1 MPLGSL
7 LVDSFALALQVPIG
21 DIDVPG
27 IGRNTVI
34 AVLVQSHIL
43 FAAFIIG
50 AVLIAATS
58 EYLGMVTKEPKYERF
73 ARNLARFVVLLFASG
88 AALAITFVLALI
100 TLFPVFFS
108 YLQNIFFWVFFVEA
122 FMFLGQIIIVY
133 AWYNVW
139 DKLAYRKI
147 IHVVFGFVAG
157 FFGLMAMTM
166 IDAVAS
172 YMLTPAEAPVTDV
185 ARSFLNQ
192 TMVPLN
198 MHRFVGNFSYAGF
211 LIAGWGAWRYLRS
224 TREDDREYYDWMG
237 HWGLIWG
244 FGFLILQPVIGY
256 GYLKM
261 IRESS
266 PEAFNTIMLGDKSWL
281 FLLLMFWIAVMTIAS
296 TAYFVHK
303 LRFALR
309 PMDRLRKLAVGA
321 LGFTALFSLLNVIPA
336 NASLIPQIGLVF
348 GQGEDTLIPLGGMY
362 PWKYIGLIGLMV
374 VGFFV
379 IGLYLKATAS
389 GFHWGRASRWSQMAL
404 LASAVTVVLTMITM
418 GYTRETARRVD
429 NDPGFLI
436 YNCITLEQEVVN
448 ENCPAVQDGVNTISG
463 EPVPEGE
470 E

>member
-1 MPLGSL
+1 M
-7 LVDSFALALQVPIG
+7 PIG
-21 DIDVPG
+21 DLDVPV
-27 IGRNTVI
+27 IGKNVVI

-58 EYLGMVTKEPKYERF
+58 EYLGLVTKQPRYERF

-108 YLQNIFFWVFFVEA
+108 YLQNIFFWVFLVEA

-139 DKLAYRKI
+139 DKLAYRKTL
-147 IHVVFGFVAG
+147 HVVFGMIAG

-172 YMLTPAEAPVTDV
+172 YMLTPAEAPATDV
-185 ARSFLNQ
+185 ARTFLNQ

-224 TREDDREYYDWMG
+224 TREEDREYYDWMG

-256 GYLKM
+256 GYLKG
-261 IRESS
+261 IRESA
-266 PEAFNTIMLGDKSWL
+266 PEAFNTIMLGDKAWL
-281 FLLLMFWIAVMTIAS
+281 FLLLVTEIAFMSIAATS
-296 TAYFVHK
+296 YFVHK
-303 LRFALR
+303 LRFAQK
-309 PMDRLRKLAVGA
+309 PMPGLRKMAVGA
-321 LGFTALFSLLNVIPA
+321 LGFTALFTILNIIPA
-336 NASLIPQIGLVF
+336 DAAIIPGVIEFAG
-348 GQGEDTLIPLGGMY
+348 GEDTKLPLGDMY
-362 PWKYIGLIGLMV
+362 PWKYIGLIGLML

-379 IGLYLKATAS
+379 VTLYLRAAAN
-389 GFHWGRASRWSQMAL
+389 GFHWGRASNWSQYAL
-404 LASAVTVVLTMITM
+404 MGCAFAVVFTMITM

-429 NDPGFLI
+429 NQPGYLI
-436 YNCITLEQEVVN
+436 YNCVTLEQELTPA
-448 ENCPAVQDGVNTISG
+448 ETCPAGDTIG
-463 EPVPEGE
+463 NAP
-470 E
+470 

>member
-1 MPLGSL
+1 
-7 LVDSFALALQVPIG
+7 VPIG
-21 DIDVPG
+21 NLDVPV
-27 IGRNTVI
+27 IGKNVVI

-43 FAAFIIG
+43 FATFIIG

-58 EYLGMVTKEPKYERF
+58 EYLGMVTKQTYYERF

-88 AALAITFVLALI
+88 AALAITFVLALV

-108 YLQNIFFWVFFVEA
+108 ILQNIFFWVFLVEA

-139 DKLAYRKI
+139 DKLAYRKSL
-147 IHVVFGFVAG
+147 HVVFGFVAG

-172 YMLTPAEAPVTDV
+172 FMLTPAEVTSQASLV

-211 LIAGWGAWRYLRS
+211 LIAGWAGFRYLRT

-237 HWGLIWG
+237 HFGLLWG
-244 FGFLILQPVIGY
+244 FGFLIIQPVIGY
-256 GYLKM
+256 GYLKG
-261 IRESS
+261 IRESA
-266 PEAFNTIMLGDKSWL
+266 PESFNTIMLGDKSWVFN
-281 FLLLMFWIAVMTIAS
+281 FLALWLAVLSIAS

-303 LRFALR
+303 LRFAIK
-309 PMDRLRKLAVGA
+309 PMETLRKLSVGA
-321 LGFTALFSLLNVIPA
+321 LGFTALFTVLNVIPT

-348 GQGEDTLIPLGGMY
+348 GQGEATKIPLGSMY
-362 PWKYIGLIGLMV
+362 PWKYIGLIGMML

-379 IGLYLKATAS
+379 VALYLRASAT
-389 GFHWGRASRWSQMAL
+389 GFHWGRASRWSQVAL
-404 LASAVTVVLTMITM
+404 MICAVVVVLTMVTM

-429 NDPGFLI
+429 NDPAYLI
-436 YNCITLEQEVVN
+436 NGCVKLDQTIVKEGCPTTPITE
-448 ENCPAVQDGVNTISG
+448 GSG
-463 EPVPEGE
+463 G
-470 E
+470 

>member
-1 MPLGSL
+1 M
-7 LVDSFALALQVPIG
+7 PIG
-21 DIDVPG
+21 DLQIPV
-27 IGRNTVI
+27 IGKNVVI

-50 AVLIAATS
+50 AVLIAGTS
-58 EYLGMVTKEPKYERF
+58 EYMGMVTKQPRYERF

-88 AALAITFVLALI
+88 AALAITFVLALV

-108 YLQNIFFWVFFVEA
+108 YLQNIFFWVFLIEA

-139 DKLAYRKI
+139 DKLAYRKSL
-147 IHVVFGFVAG
+147 HVVFGFIAG

-172 YMLTPAEAPVTDV
+172 YMLTPAEAPAADV
-185 ARSFLNQ
+185 ARTFLNQ

-224 TREDDREYYDWMG
+224 TRDSDREYYDWMG

-244 FGFLILQPVIGY
+244 FGFLVLQPVVGY

-261 IRESS
+261 IRESA
-266 PEAFNTIMLGDKSWL
+266 PGAFDRIMLGEGSWV
-281 FLLLMFWIAVMTIAS
+281 FNVLMVWLAVLSICSA
-296 TAYFVHK
+296 AYFVHK
-303 LRFALR
+303 LKFAKQ
-309 PMDRLRKLAVGA
+309 PMPGLRKLALGA
-321 LGFTALFSLLNVIPA
+321 LGFTALFTILN
-336 NASLIPQIGLVF
+336 LIPSDGAIAPGITIF
-348 GQGEDTLIPLGGMY
+348 AGEETQIPLGSMY

-374 VGFFV
+374 VGFFIV
-379 IGLYLKATAS
+379 ALYLRAS
-389 GFHWGRASRWSQMAL
+389 ASDFHWGRASRWSQFAL
-404 LASAVTVVLTMITM
+404 IASAVTVVLTMITM
-418 GYTRETARRVD
+418 GYTRESARRVD

-436 YNCITLEQEVVN
+436 YNCVTLDQEIVT
-448 ENCPAVQDGVNTISG
+448 ENCAAEDI
-463 EPVPEGE
+463 E
-470 E
+470 EWGGGDQ

>member
-1 MPLGSL
+1 M
-7 LVDSFALALQVPIG
+7 PIG
-21 DIDVPG
+21 DIQVPI
-27 IGRNTVI
+27 IGKNVVI

-58 EYLGMVTKEPKYERF
+58 EYLGMVTKQTYYERF

-108 YLQNIFFWVFFVEA
+108 YLQNVFFWVFLVEA

-147 IHVVFGFVAG
+147 VHVTFGMIAG

-172 YMLTPAEAPVTDV
+172 YMLTPAEAPVTEV
-185 ARSFLNQ
+185 ARTFLNQ
-192 TMVPLN
+192 TMIPLN

-211 LIAGWGAWRYLRS
+211 LIAGWGAFRYLKS

-237 HWGLIWG
+237 HWGLLWG

-256 GYLKM
+256 GYLKG
-261 IRESS
+261 IRESA
-266 PEAFNTIMLGDKSWL
+266 PEAFDTIMLGDKA
-281 FLLLMFWIAVMTIAS
+281 FVFNLLAIYLMVMSIAS

-303 LRFALR
+303 LRFAVKPTPTLH
-309 PMDRLRKLAVGA
+309 KLSVG
-321 LGFTALFSLLNVIPA
+321 
-336 NASLIPQIGLVF
+336 
-348 GQGEDTLIPLGGMY
+348 
-362 PWKYIGLIGLMV
+362 
-374 VGFFV
+374 
-379 IGLYLKATAS
+379 
-389 GFHWGRASRWSQMAL
+389 
-404 LASAVTVVLTMITM
+404 
-418 GYTRETARRVD
+418 
-429 NDPGFLI
+429 
-436 YNCITLEQEVVN
+436 
-448 ENCPAVQDGVNTISG
+448 
-463 EPVPEGE
+463 
-470 E
+470 

>member
-1 MPLGSL
+1 M
-7 LVDSFALALQVPIG
+7 PIG
-21 DIDVPG
+21 NLDVPV
-27 IGRNTVI
+27 IGKNVVI

-58 EYLGMVTKEPKYERF
+58 EYLGMVTKQNNYERF

-88 AALAITFVLALI
+88 AALAITFVLALV

-108 YLQNIFFWVFFVEA
+108 ILQNIFFWVFLVEA

-139 DKLAYRKI
+139 DKLAYRKSL
-147 IHVVFGFVAG
+147 HVVFGFVAG

-172 YMLTPAEAPVTDV
+172 FMLTPAEIESQADLV

-198 MHRFVGNFSYAGF
+198 MHRFIGNFSYAGF
-211 LIAGWGAWRYLRS
+211 LIAGWGAWRYLRT
-224 TREDDREYYDWMG
+224 TREEEREYYDWMG
-237 HWGLIWG
+237 HFGLIWG
-244 FGFLILQPVIGY
+244 FGFLIMQPVIGY
-256 GYLKM
+256 GYLKG
-261 IRESS
+261 IRESA
-266 PEAFNTIMLGDKSWL
+266 PEGFNTIMLGAKSWV
-281 FLLLMFWIAVMTIAS
+281 FNLLVIWIAIMTIAS

-303 LRFALR
+303 LRFTVK
-309 PMDRLRKLAVGA
+309 PMETLRKLAVGA
-321 LGFTALFSLLNVIPA
+321 LGFTALFTVLNIIP
-336 NASLIPQIGLVF
+336 NDLDLIPQIGLVF
-348 GQGEDTLIPLGGMY
+348 LQGEGTEVPLGSMY
-362 PWKYIGLIGLMV
+362 PWKYIGLIGLMI

-379 IGLYLKATAS
+379 IALYLRATAT
-389 GFHWGRASRWSQMAL
+389 GFHWGRASRWSQYALMAC
-404 LASAVTVVLTMITM
+404 AVTVVLTMVTM

-436 YNCITLEQEVVN
+436 YECVTLDQKVVGK
-448 ENCPAVQDGVNTISG
+448 NCPAHPITERAS
-463 EPVPEGE
+463 E
-470 E
+470 

>member
-1 MPLGSL
+1 MPIGNLE
-7 LVDSFALALQVPIG
+7 VPI
-21 DIDVPG
+21 
-27 IGRNTVI
+27 IGKNVVI

-50 AVLIAATS
+50 AVLIASTS
-58 EYLGMVTKEPKYERF
+58 EYLGVVTKQPRYERF

-108 YLQNIFFWVFFVEA
+108 YLQNIFFWVFLIEA

-147 IHVVFGFVAG
+147 LHVTFGMIAG

-172 YMLTPAEAPVTDV
+172 YMLTPAEAPATDV
-185 ARSFLNQ
+185 ARTFLNQ

-211 LIAGWGAWRYLRS
+211 LIAGWGGWRYLRS
-224 TREDDREYYDWMG
+224 TREEDREYYDWMG

-244 FGFLILQPVIGY
+244 FGFLIIQPVIGY
-256 GYLKM
+256 GYLKG
-261 IRESS
+261 IRESA
-266 PEAFNTIMLGDKSWL
+266 PEAFNTIMLGDKAWL
-281 FLLLMFWIAVMTIAS
+281 FLLLVTEIAFMSIAA

-303 LRFALR
+303 LKFAVK
-309 PMDRLRKLAVGA
+309 PMPLVRKMAVGA
-321 LGFTALFSLLNVIPA
+321 LGFTALFTLLNIIPSDA
-336 NASLIPQIGLVF
+336 QIIPGIIEFAG
-348 GQGEDTLIPLGGMY
+348 GEETKIPLGGMY
-362 PWKYIGLIGLMV
+362 PWKYIGLIGLML

-379 IGLYLKATAS
+379 IAMYLRAAS
-389 GFHWGRASRWSQMAL
+389 NGFHWGRASRWSQYAL
-404 LASAVTVVLTMITM
+404 IGCAFFVVMTMMTM

-429 NDPGFLI
+429 NDPGYLI
-436 YNCITLEQEVVN
+436 YNCITLEQELTPA
-448 ENCPAVQDGVNTISG
+448 EQCPAGDTIGGGS
-463 EPVPEGE
+463 
-470 E
+470 

>member
-1 MPLGSL
+1 M
-7 LVDSFALALQVPIG
+7 PIG
-21 DIDVPG
+21 NLDVPV
-27 IGRNTVI
+27 IGKNVVI

-58 EYLGMVTKEPKYERF
+58 EYLGMVTKQNNYERF

-88 AALAITFVLALI
+88 AALAITFVLALV

-108 YLQNIFFWVFFVEA
+108 ILQNIFFWVFLVEA

-139 DKLAYRKI
+139 DKLAYRKSL
-147 IHVVFGFVAG
+147 HVVFGFVAG

-172 YMLTPAEAPVTDV
+172 FMLTPAEVTSQSELV

-211 LIAGWGAWRYLRS
+211 LIAGWGAWRYLRT
-224 TREDDREYYDWMG
+224 TREEEREYYDWMG
-237 HWGLIWG
+237 HFGLIWG
-244 FGFLILQPVIGY
+244 FGFLIMQPVIGY
-256 GYLKM
+256 GYLKG
-261 IRESS
+261 IRESA
-266 PEAFNTIMLGDKSWL
+266 PEGFNVIMLGDKSWV
-281 FLLLMFWIAVMTIAS
+281 FNLLVIWIAIMTIAS

-303 LRFALR
+303 LRFTVK
-309 PMDRLRKLAVGA
+309 PMETLRKLAVGA
-321 LGFTALFSLLNVIPA
+321 LGFTALFTVLNIIP
-336 NASLIPQIGLVF
+336 NDLDLIPQIGLVF
-348 GQGEDTLIPLGGMY
+348 LQGEGTEVPLGSMY
-362 PWKYIGLIGLMV
+362 PWKYIGLIGLMI

-379 IGLYLKATAS
+379 IALYLRATAT
-389 GFHWGRASRWSQMAL
+389 GFHWGRASRWSQYALMAC
-404 LASAVTVVLTMITM
+404 AVTVVLTMVTM

-429 NDPGFLI
+429 NEPGFLI
-436 YNCITLEQEVVN
+436 YECVTLDQKIVGK
-448 ENCPAVQDGVNTISG
+448 NCPAHPIT
-463 EPVPEGE
+463 EGASE
-470 E
+470 